1 MALANFGI
9 GELDAFADSL
19 IDAGQKIKST
29 IEKMKLAHVD
39 SLVLQAAVHL
49 SIYGPAIFL
58 LAGNIDSEFRD
69 QYNAAQAGRPARW
82 QMNQKKVEARAE
94 RRVKREGKP
103 TPQTPAVVGRSP
115 KASKKKKA

>member
-1 MALANFGI
+1 MALANFATA
-9 GELDAFADSL
+9 ELDAFADSL
-19 IDAGQKIKST
+19 IDAGQKIKQT

-82 QMNQKKVEARAE
+82 QMNQKKVEARAA
-94 RRVKREGKP
+94 RRVKRDEKP
-103 TPQTPAVVGRSP
+103 TPIP
-115 KASKKKKA
+115 KKKTPKKKSD